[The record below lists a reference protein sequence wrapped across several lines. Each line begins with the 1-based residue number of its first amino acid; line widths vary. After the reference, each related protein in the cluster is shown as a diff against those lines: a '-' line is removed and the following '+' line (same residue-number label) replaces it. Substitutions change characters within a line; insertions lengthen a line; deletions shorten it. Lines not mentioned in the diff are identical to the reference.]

1 MVSLRRSVALTAAGA
16 VLVYVVTWL
25 GYRHDWAWL
34 NPIDS
39 SSLSALY
46 HLGADHPGWIR
57 FWQFVCTA
65 FGPGAFRL
73 LGALV
78 VVILLVRRQLR
89 TALFLVAS
97 VELSGVITQAAKGLA
112 DRPRP
117 ETALVVESS
126 SSFPSGHALEV
137 MVGVLALLSVLRP
150 LLRRRLR
157 SLAVVV
163 GALVVL
169 AVGFGRVALNVHH
182 VSDVLAG
189 WALGYLYFLVCALV
203 FRR

>member
-1 MVSLRRSVALTAAGA
+1 MLVRSPLALTAVGA
-16 VLVYVVTWL
+16 VLVYAAMWL
-25 GYRHDWAWL
+25 GYQHDWAWL
-34 NPIDS
+34 NPVDS
-39 SSLSALY
+39 SSLSAFY
-46 HLGADHPGWIR
+46 HVGADHPGWVG
-57 FWQFVCTA
+57 FWRFVCTA

-78 VVILLVRRQLR
+78 VVIMLARRRLR

-97 VELSGVITQAAKGLA
+97 VELSGVVTQVAKGLA

-117 ETALVVESS
+117 GTALVVESS
-126 SSFPSGHALEV
+126 SSFPSGHALGV

-150 LLRRRLR
+150 VLRRPLR
-157 SLAVVV
+157 ALAVVV